1 MAAGCHGAVPSFAG
15 VGEKKTERRP
25 LRRKCHSVLSLVND
39 YEHKRAALKE
49 LKLQDS
55 AGVLIPG
62 RGRELLF
69 FFFFFLKSVL
79 HNEGTLAFMQKS
91 ALYVHNTKW
100 AALA

>member
-1 MAAGCHGAVPSFAG
+1 MGAVPSFAG
-15 VGEKKTERRP
+15 EGEKKTERRS
-25 LRRKCHSVLSLVND
+25 LGRKCRSVLSLVND
-39 YEHKRAALKE
+39 YEHKWAALKE

-55 AGVLIPG
+55 AAVLIPG

-69 FFFFFLKSVL
+69 FFFLIYVL

-91 ALYVHNTKW
+91 ALNVHNTKW

>member
-1 MAAGCHGAVPSFAG
+1 MGATPSSAGGA
-15 VGEKKTERRP
+15 EKKTGRH

-39 YEHKRAALKE
+39 YECEKAALKE

-69 FFFFFLKSVL
+69 FFFNICF
-79 HNEGTLAFMQKS
+79 T
-91 ALYVHNTKW
+91 
-100 AALA
+100 